1 MDKNEI
7 FDGKTFEDLTKD
19 IYENQ
24 QNKKLQLDLLIQ
36 EIHGMIQTMD
46 DAVLITPL
54 IKELFEVAIKNDEHL
69 VKLASVW
76 QRILGKNNNDTD
88 SMLLSETEK
97 EDLINALQDDVNDIQ
112 IKAKLAKKYALTKG
126 PVFLYSKTYRYVEH
140 CGPNNDDDLNYR
152 PKNEVNYWKNKD
164 PI

>member
-1 MDKNEI
+1 MDNNEI
-7 FDGKTFEDLTKD
+7 FDGKTFEDLTRD

-24 QNKKLQLDLLIQ
+24 KNKKLQLDLLIQ

-76 QRILGKNNNDTD
+76 QRILGKNKNDED
-88 SMLLSETEK
+88 GMLLSETEK
-97 EDLINALQDDVNDIQ
+97 EDLIAALQDDVSDIQ
-112 IKAKLAKKYALTKG
+112 QRADKIKQESSSSKG
-126 PVFLYSKTYRYVEH
+126 KGFEA
-140 CGPNNDDDLNYR
+140 
-152 PKNEVNYWKNKD
+152 
-164 PI
+164 

>member
-1 MDKNEI
+1 MDKNKI

-76 QRILGKNNNDTD
+76 QRILGKNNNDED
-88 SMLLSETEK
+88 SMLLSESEK
-97 EDLINALQDDVNDIQ
+97 EDLIAALQDDVNDIQ
-112 IKAKLAKKYALTKG
+112 QKAEKIKTQKINQTGEA
-126 PVFLYSKTYRYVEH
+126 
-140 CGPNNDDDLNYR
+140 
-152 PKNEVNYWKNKD
+152 
-164 PI
+164 

>member
-19 IYENQ
+19 IYDNQ

-76 QRILGKNNNDTD
+76 QRILGKNKNDED
-88 SMLLSETEK
+88 GMLLSESEK
-97 EDLINALQDDVNDIQ
+97 EDLIAALQDDVDDIQ
-112 IKAKLAKKYALTKG
+112 QRAQKIKKE
-126 PVFLYSKTYRYVEH
+126 KTQQAGEA
-140 CGPNNDDDLNYR
+140 
-152 PKNEVNYWKNKD
+152 
-164 PI
+164 

>member
-1 MDKNEI
+1 MDKNQI

-76 QRILGKNNNDTD
+76 QRILGKNKNDED
-88 SMLLSETEK
+88 GMLLSETEK
-97 EDLINALQDDVNDIQ
+97 EDLIAALQDDVNDIQ
-112 IKAKLAKKYALTKG
+112 QRADKIKREKQETSSSKKEGYQA
-126 PVFLYSKTYRYVEH
+126 
-140 CGPNNDDDLNYR
+140 
-152 PKNEVNYWKNKD
+152 
-164 PI
+164 